1 MPGGAGG
8 VGGSTSAGGGGN
20 RNGGCGGS
28 SPSGKGVGGSNGSPG
43 NSNKTSGAPGGTTG
57 GPATAANAPAKS
69 APPSTNVAVKAGINT
84 APMTKAALNAKF
96 DAKAKTAPTINPAAA
111 PAAKTRTTKTA
122 PTTLSPAS
130 VKNLSKVNPQLA
142 ARVEAVAADLAKK
155 GVKVAVTSGY
165 RSKAEQ
171 KALYA
176 QGRQPL
182 SQVNSLRKAAGMAPI
197 TAKENLGTVTK
208 AKPGSSLHNFGLA
221 VDVVP
226 VENGKPTW
234 SPKDPK
240 TWNTI
245 AAAAKKYGLTPGPA
259 WDKPHYELRNGLSIG
274 QIRNLENRVGLG
286 GLWNAVNAGYPTMP

>member
-1 MPGGAGG
+1 MPGAGG
-8 VGGSTSAGGGGN
+8 VGGSTSGGGGAS

-57 GPATAANAPAKS
+57 GPATATNGPAKS
-69 APPSTNVAVKAGINT
+69 AAPSTNVAVKAGINT

-111 PAAKTRTTKTA
+111 PAPKTRTTKTA
-122 PTTLSPAS
+122 PAALGPTSL
-130 VKNLSKVNPQLA
+130 KNLAGVNPQLA
-142 ARVEAVAADLAKK
+142 ARAKAVAADLAKK
-155 GVKVAVTSGY
+155 GVQVAVTSGY

-182 SQVNSLRKAAGMAPI
+182 AQVNALRKAAGMGPI
-197 TAKENLGTVTK
+197 TAKANLGTVTK

-221 VDVVP
+221 VDMVP

-234 SPKDPK
+234 TPKDPK

-245 AAAAKKYGLTPGPA
+245 AAAAKKFGLTPGPA
-259 WDKPHYELRNGLSIG
+259 WDKPHYELRNGLSLG
-274 QIRNLENRVGLG
+274 QIQNLANKVGLS
-286 GLWNAVNAGYPTMP
+286 GLWNSVNAGYPAMP